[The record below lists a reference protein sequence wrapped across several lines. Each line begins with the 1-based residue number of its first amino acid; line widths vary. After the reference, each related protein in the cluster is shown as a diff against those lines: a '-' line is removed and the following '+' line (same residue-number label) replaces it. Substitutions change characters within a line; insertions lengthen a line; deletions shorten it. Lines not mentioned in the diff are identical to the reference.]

1 MKTKF
6 VENSLIDVWVIQSME
21 VNALYL
27 LRWIGWSF
35 LVCTYVGCVCLGSV
49 LLFTLVI
56 YHLVLF
62 ANHCVSITYN
72 STPTTHPLSPSLHP
86 QFFSS
91 LPSPLPPPPP
101 PSFSMLTLSLHFL
114 FLLPSFSLSQRFYSV
129 YMTKGYCY
137 LSMNVASFTCLGNRH
152 GSL

>member
-1 MKTKF
+1 MKIKF
-6 VENSLIDVWVIQSME
+6 VENSLIDVWVIRSME

-49 LLFTLVI
+49 SLFTLVI

-91 LPSPLPPPPP
+91 LPPSPLPHLFHSPCW
-101 PSFSMLTLSLHFL
+101 PSHSIPFSSFP
-114 FLLPSFSLSQRFYSV
+114 LPLCLNGFMV
-129 YMTKGYCY
+129 YTRLRAIATY
-137 LSMNVASFTCLGNRH
+137 LWLWHHLIAWIIGMEVFN
-152 GSL
+152 